1 MFKSFSKIKRMVC
14 LKNWDGV
21 VRHHAEYDVVRV
33 WAVRSSYTAYVNR
46 PDDESTIQVGELS
59 PTRRWPD
66 QPDDQSLLGTGWITR
81 PRVQWEGWGIRSG
94 RAQQFFTEGNMLTPI
109 CLAWPLAPIMA
120 HTRLIAWCSCKD
132 KNVHVRKDLVCQR
145 GTDLVNPCGAIA
157 CDVRTTT

>member
-59 PTRRWPD
+59 PTRR
-66 QPDDQSLLGTGWITR
+66 
-81 PRVQWEGWGIRSG
+81 
-94 RAQQFFTEGNMLTPI
+94 
-109 CLAWPLAPIMA
+109 
-120 HTRLIAWCSCKD
+120 
-132 KNVHVRKDLVCQR
+132 
-145 GTDLVNPCGAIA
+145 
-157 CDVRTTT
+157 